1 MKISYRRE
9 LDRNFLVIRQEE
21 FRDQYQV
28 GMVVKNKIPGF
39 LECSLSFVDRCAD
52 FCYEITSRQSLRL
65 LLERRRISGAELSR
79 LLEELLC
86 AVQICGEY
94 LLDSRGI
101 LLDPDYIYLDPDG
114 GKAWFCCFP
123 FEEAVSPKALLE
135 LAEYFLDRLD
145 RQDPEAVSLGYE
157 FYRMAGEEHFSLEQ
171 LLLKWREEREQKGF
185 TENVAEETEKEIP
198 ALPGEDGPKSGPA
211 TVFLNQA
218 SGKGL
223 VLRSENPAY
232 ADMRMT
238 GESFLVGKKKDA
250 VDGWLKA
257 RGISRIHGK
266 LSREEGEYYLTD
278 LNSTNGTFLNGGRLE
293 VNEKAR
299 IRQGDQVGFADVK
312 YVVDLS
318 GELLYNKSDGE
329 NVCRKRS
336 GPR

>member
-1 MKISYRRE
+1 MKVSYWRE

-21 FRDQYQV
+21 FEDQYQV
-28 GMVVKNKIPGF
+28 GMIVKNKIPGF
-39 LECSLSFVDRCAD
+39 LECSLSFVDRSAD

-65 LLERRRISGAELSR
+65 LLERRRISGTELSG

-86 AVQICGEY
+86 AVQSLGEY
-94 LLDSRGI
+94 LLDSGGI

-114 GKAWFCCFP
+114 GKTCFCCFP
-123 FEEAVSPKALLE
+123 FGEADTGKALLE
-135 LAEYFLDRLD
+135 LAEYFLERLD

-171 LLLKWREEREQKGF
+171 LLLKWREEREQKDF
-185 TENVAEETEKEIP
+185 SQDAEEKEEP
-198 ALPGEDGPKSGPA
+198 EREREQERKAPLAAEGPECATA
-211 TVFLNQA
+211 TVFLKQT
-218 SGKGL
+218 SGGGL
-223 VLRSENPAY
+223 VLRSENPAF

-238 GESFLVGKKKDA
+238 GESFLIGKKKDA

-266 LSREEGEYYLTD
+266 LSREEGEFYLTD
-278 LNSTNGTFLNGGRLE
+278 LNSTNGTFLNGGRLG

-318 GELLYNKSDGE
+318 GELLYNGSSAK
-329 NVCRKRS
+329 NVC
-336 GPR
+336 